1 MFEHTSGCIWFIL
14 VEWFGQNPKWIQI
27 VLKRDWKM
35 VWEKEKRI
43 LLSPSFLLFGSH
55 GLALLHTKARPSLA
69 CLLPH
74 SPAAPRAPLLLPLWC
89 VRWGLEGEGTHP
101 FSRSFISSCLGYSPK
116 KIFWWNQ
123 MIFLSWSCF
132 LQWLWRLPWWD
143 HRCRRWFHRQEAK
156 WWPLS
161 HYLQGK
167 GCFWAP
173 PTKIATPGHRSRRG
187 EDFKLWRWWICIL
200 CYSRRCNC
208 QYSFIDLDVF

>member
-55 GLALLHTKARPSLA
+55 GLALLPTKARPSLA

-101 FSRSFISSCLGYSPK
+101 FSRSFISSCLGFSPK
-116 KIFWWNQ
+116 KIFRWNQ
-123 MIFLSWSCF
+123 MIFYRDRVSCNGF
-132 LQWLWRLPWWD
+132 GDCHDEIIVVGVDFIDRRPSGGHYPIICKGKGASGRLQWR
-143 HRCRRWFHRQEAK
+143 
-156 WWPLS
+156 
-161 HYLQGK
+161 
-167 GCFWAP
+167 
-173 PTKIATPGHRSRRG
+173 
-187 EDFKLWRWWICIL
+187 
-200 CYSRRCNC
+200 
-208 QYSFIDLDVF
+208 